1 MLQGQNTLIL
11 FWDRKHDFLF
21 VCDLKKPDS
30 MCNELHGKKLL
41 HGITLASGIKWC
53 LRGRRRCIELE
64 KRANDIGHSPSSDI
78 YSYANK
84 LIIHFSWNPVPS
96 FGEYKLLF
104 SEFYKHLYNEIIWK
118 QNLGQPSLSLKI
130 TVDIYI
136 LKCYTSKW
144 YER

>member
-1 MLQGQNTLIL
+1 M
-11 FWDRKHDFLF
+11 
-21 VCDLKKPDS
+21 
-30 MCNELHGKKLL
+30 
-41 HGITLASGIKWC
+41 
-53 LRGRRRCIELE
+53 CIELE